1 MAIVEANWQTF
12 LSQDSEIPPDVFF
25 LIKTEDA
32 EDVESSQKS
41 FGAHKVLLA
50 GNSPVFRRMFFGPM
64 METGEGIEVKETTPE
79 AFGTMIDYIYKPPGE
94 EFSLQ
99 DIRCP
104 QKLFELLAI
113 ADRYEILNLKILTVD
128 ALQRLAISRENLIFT
143 ATVAKNYRQLYD
155 DVGTKLMV
163 KCLKVILD
171 STTRGGDIFTLVTET
186 KANFPDASFDIL
198 HELINVGRETLQL
211 PGPSDFES
219 EILILTFCRLGHP
232 GLL

>member
-1 MAIVEANWQTF
+1 MAIVEADWHSY
-12 LSQDSEIPPDVFF
+12 LSPGSEIPPDVFF
-25 LIKTEDA
+25 LVKTEGA
-32 EDVESSQKS
+32 ENAESSRKS

-64 METGEGIEVKETTPE
+64 METGEVIEVKETTPE

-104 QKLFELLAI
+104 QKLFELLAT
-113 ADRYEILNLKILTVD
+113 ADRYDILKLRTLTVD
-128 ALQRLAISRENLIFT
+128 ALGSLSLSRENLIFT
-143 ATVAKNYRQLYD
+143 ATVAKKYKQLYD
-155 DVGTKLMV
+155 DVATKLMV
-163 KCLKVILD
+163 KCLKLITD
-171 STTRGGDIFTLVTET
+171 SRGGDIFALVTET

-211 PGPSDFES
+211 PGRF
-219 EILILTFCRLGHP
+219 LRF
-232 GLL
+232 